1 VEPADGA
8 RPQGVQGPSAA
19 LSPLPGADLEDLLRE
34 MLRRVDQVLTDQERL
49 RLLLDAVVVI
59 AADLDL
65 DSVLARIV
73 EVASRLADA
82 QYAALGVLGSGP
94 QRRLRAFVT
103 HGLSAD
109 QRTTIGDL
117 PRGHGLLGLIIDRP
131 QPLRL
136 HDLTADPKSYG
147 FPPHHPPMH
156 SFLGVPIR
164 IRDKVFG
171 NLYLTEKVGGGDFTE
186 QDEAIVVALAAA
198 VGVVIE
204 NARLYEEAARR
215 ERWLAATAEITGL
228 LLTSRNRD
236 DALRTVADRA
246 REIARADLGCV
257 VLRHSDTEL
266 ELQIVSGLPP
276 AAVVDK
282 LLPMDRTLAGLV
294 ISTGEALVVEDV
306 ATDPELAE
314 DLVEREGWPMMG
326 PAIVVP
332 LRTSSGVQGALT
344 LAWSREGLTNF
355 HEVDVRLPQ
364 GFAEQAALALEV
376 DQARVDQERLA
387 VFEDRDRIGRDLH
400 DLVIQRLFAIGLGL
414 ENTARMLGAHS
425 ELAGRVSAAVDDL
438 DSTIKDIRRS
448 IFALSASQVVEASEG
463 SGAPDDVRRTVTDL
477 VDRAARTLKFR
488 PTLRF
493 SGPVNAAVTP
503 AVAPHLTAVLGEALS
518 NVVRHA
524 GADEVQVVLDAG
536 HGESVSLTVQD
547 NGQGIP
553 AHVPRSGLTNMHQRA
568 VALGG
573 SCTVES
579 APGAGTTVVWKVPSR
594 QPER

>member
-1 VEPADGA
+1 MTATDDPPARA
-8 RPQGVQGPSAA
+8 VQAPSAA
-19 LSPLPGADLEDLLRE
+19 LTPLPGADLEDLLRE
-34 MLRRVDQVLTDQERL
+34 LLQRVGQVLTDQERL

-82 QYAALGVLGSGP
+82 RYVALGVLGVGP
-94 QRRLRAFVT
+94 QRRLSAFVT
-103 HGLSAD
+103 HGVSAE
-109 QRTTIGDL
+109 QRARIGDP
-117 PRGHGLLGLIIDRP
+117 PRGLGLLGVIIDRP
-131 QPLRL
+131 DPLRL
-136 HDLTADPKSYG
+136 HDLTADPLSYG
-147 FPPHHPPMH
+147 FPPDHPPMH
-156 SFLGVPIR
+156 AFLGVPIR
-164 IRDKVFG
+164 IRGKVFG
-171 NLYLTEKVGGGDFTE
+171 NLYLTEKLGGGDFTE
-186 QDEAIVVALAAA
+186 QDEAFVVALAAA

-228 LLTSRNRD
+228 LLGYSSRD
-236 DALRTVADRA
+236 VALRTVADRA

-276 AAVVDK
+276 EAVVDTV
-282 LLPMDRTLAGLV
+282 LPMDRTLAGLV
-294 ISTGEALVVEDV
+294 ISTGEALAVDDV
-306 ATDPELAE
+306 ATDPRVAK
-314 DLVEREGWPMMG
+314 DLVGREGWPMIG

-332 LRTSSGVQGALT
+332 LRTSSGIKGALT
-344 LAWSREGLTNF
+344 LAWSHEGLPFF
-355 HEVDVRLPQ
+355 HEVDLRLPQ

-414 ENTARMLGAHS
+414 ENTARMLGERP
-425 ELAGRVSAAVDDL
+425 ELAGRVSTAVDDL

-448 IFALSASQVVEASEG
+448 IFALSAPEESTTASH
-463 SGAPDDVRRTVTDL
+463 DVRRTVSDL

-493 SGPVNAAVTP
+493 RGPVNAAVTP
-503 AVAPHLTAVLGEALS
+503 TVSPHLSAVLGEALS

-524 GADEVQVVLDAG
+524 GADEVHVVLDAG
-536 HGESVSLTVQD
+536 HGEGVSLTVRD

-553 AHVPRSGLTNMHQRA
+553 AHVARSGLTNMDERA
-568 VALGG
+568 KALGG
-573 SCTVES
+573 SCTVNS
-579 APGAGTTVVWKVPSR
+579 QPGAGTTVLWKVPSHR
-594 QPER
+594 PPR

>member
-1 VEPADGA
+1 VEATDGA
-8 RPQGVQGPSAA
+8 RLEHVHGPSAA
-19 LSPLPGADLEDLLRE
+19 LDPLPGADLEDLLRE
-34 MLRRVDQVLTDQERL
+34 LLQRVGQVLTDQERL
-49 RLLLDAVVVI
+49 RVLLDAVVVI

-73 EVASRLADA
+73 EVAGRLADA
-82 QYAALGVLGSGP
+82 QYVALGVLGSGP
-94 QRRLRAFVT
+94 ERRLRAFVT
-103 HGLSAD
+103 HGLSAE

-131 QPLRL
+131 EPLRL

-228 LLTSRNRD
+228 LLTSRSRD

-294 ISTGEALVVEDV
+294 ISTGEAMVVEDV

-326 PAIVVP
+326 PAVVVP

-344 LAWSREGLTNF
+344 LAWSREGLTDF

-376 DQARVDQERLA
+376 DRARVDQERLA

-414 ENTARMLGAHS
+414 ENTARMLGDHS
-425 ELAGRVSAAVDDL
+425 ELARRVSTAVDDL

-448 IFALSASQVVEASEG
+448 IFALSASQVFEASAG
-463 SGAPDDVRRTVTDL
+463 SGALDVRRTVADL
-477 VDRAARTLKFR
+477 VDRAASTLKFR

-503 AVAPHLTAVLGEALS
+503 TVAPHLTAVLGEALS

-553 AHVPRSGLTNMHQRA
+553 AHVSRSGLANMDQRA

-573 SCTVES
+573 SCTVDS
-579 APGAGTTVVWKVPSR
+579 APGAGTRVVWKVPSHH
-594 QPER
+594 PER

>member
-1 VEPADGA
+1 MTAADETA
-8 RPQGVQGPSAA
+8 ASAVHAPSEA
-19 LSPLPGADLEDLLRE
+19 LTALPGADLEDLLRE
-34 MLRRVDQVLTDQERL
+34 LLQRVGQVLTDQERL

-82 QYAALGVLGSGP
+82 QYAALGVLGAGP

-103 HGLSAD
+103 HGLTPE

-131 QPLRL
+131 EPLRL

-147 FPPHHPPMH
+147 FPPEHPPMH

-228 LLTSRNRD
+228 LLASRSRD
-236 DALRTVADRA
+236 DALRAVADRA
-246 REIARADLGCV
+246 REIAGADLGCV

-276 AAVVDK
+276 AAVVDA

-294 ISTGEALVVEDV
+294 ISTGEALVVDDV
-306 ATDPELAE
+306 ATDPRLTE
-314 DLVEREGWPMMG
+314 DLVEREGWPMIG

-332 LRTSSGVQGALT
+332 LRTSSGIQGALT
-344 LAWSREGLTNF
+344 LAWSRDELTSF
-355 HEVDVRLPQ
+355 REVDVRLPQ

-376 DQARVDQERLA
+376 DQARVDHERLA

-400 DLVIQRLFAIGLGL
+400 DLVIQRLFAVGLGL
-414 ENTARMLGAHS
+414 ENTARMLGERP
-425 ELAGRVSAAVDDL
+425 ELAGRVSTAVDDL

-448 IFALSASQVVEASEG
+448 IFALSASQPPGPS
-463 SGAPDDVRRTVTDL
+463 DDVRRTVTDL
-477 VDRAARTLKFR
+477 VDRATRTLKFR

-493 SGPVNAAVTP
+493 VGPVNAAVTP
-503 AVAPHLTAVLGEALS
+503 AVGPHLSAVLGEALS

-524 GADEVQVVLDAG
+524 GADEVEVVLDGG
-536 HGESVSLTVQD
+536 HGEAVALTVRD
-547 NGQGIP
+547 NGLGIP
-553 AHVPRSGLTNMHQRA
+553 ARVPRSGLRNMDERA
-568 VALGG
+568 AALGG
-573 SCTVES
+573 SCTVDSE
-579 APGAGTTVVWKVPSR
+579 PGAGTTVVWTVPSH